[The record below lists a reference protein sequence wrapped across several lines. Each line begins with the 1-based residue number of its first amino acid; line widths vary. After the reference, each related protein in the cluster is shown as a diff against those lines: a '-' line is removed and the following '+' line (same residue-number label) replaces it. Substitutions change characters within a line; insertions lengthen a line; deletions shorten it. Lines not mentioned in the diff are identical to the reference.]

1 MTKFDDTADF
11 DARDISNILE
21 EIDSVNLALDSLDGK
36 FYLFC
41 PVLAPS
47 LPCRADKLTES
58 LASLLRAQSQPN
70 PFATTEAASLD
81 ELDVIDEVDVN
92 EYEGKED
99 TDEAMGMANGSTV
112 PPNSVA
118 QPHFSYPTSTRAPPS
133 STASM
138 YTHDPEDRDP
148 QE

>member
-1 MTKFDDTADF
+1 MTEFDDIADF
-11 DARDISNILE
+11 DANDISSILE

-36 FYLFC
+36 F
-41 PVLAPS
+41 A
-47 LPCRADKLTES
+47 CRADKLTAS
-58 LASLLRAQSQPN
+58 LTSLLRAQSQPN
-70 PFATTEAASLD
+70 PFATIEAASLD
-81 ELDVIDEVDVN
+81 ESDAVDEIDVK
-92 EYEGKED
+92 EYEESED
-99 TDEAMGMANGSTV
+99 ADEAMGMANGSTA

-118 QPHFSYPTSTRAPPS
+118 QPHFNLPTSTRAPPP